1 MSVHSLRRRLLTG
14 TLAWVLASIALA
26 GWGLRELFVSHITEQ
41 LQEQLLVQ
49 LNQLSAAVDWNADG
63 RVTVG
68 PMAADAN
75 PMLLRLSLKPT
86 NLVNYR
92 RYPEFF
98 A

>member
-49 LNQLSAAVDWNADG
+49 LPGIVCARPAVSEREPFQDRLGVAIQ
-63 RVTVG
+63 
-68 PMAADAN
+68 
-75 PMLLRLSLKPT
+75 MLLPG
-86 NLVNYR
+86 NA
-92 RYPEFF
+92 EIIGHGQG
-98 A
+98 AE